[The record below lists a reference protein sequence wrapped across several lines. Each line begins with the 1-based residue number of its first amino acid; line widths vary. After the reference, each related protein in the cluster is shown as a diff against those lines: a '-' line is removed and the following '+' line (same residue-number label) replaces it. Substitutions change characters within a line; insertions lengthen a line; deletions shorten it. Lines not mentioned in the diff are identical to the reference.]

1 MDQARFLQR
10 VRMNQFKKVYDRWK
24 QKKLTQKEAGEQLG
38 ITQVTLGP
46 VARELIK
53 LDFNFSA

>member
-24 QKKLTQKEAGEQLG
+24 QKKLTERGGRLG
-38 ITQVTLGP
+38 LSTFYQAKILCSIY
-46 VARELIK
+46 L
-53 LDFNFSA
+53 F